1 MPFKLPSFNDLNQT
15 QKILIQ
21 LLPKA
26 DKLAVIGGPGTGKTI
41 VGVEGAIQMMNAGKK
56 CLFLSYSRT
65 LKYFIENIASD
76 NNLDM
81 SKIEIDTFHHWF
93 WYFMLDEFKMDKA
106 QISIYQ
112 EQDYVWNVERLNN
125 FFNTCGKSAEQLIK
139 YDCLFIDEAQD
150 IQDGMMKILKRITR
164 NVFVTYDDSQ
174 KVGFEDKNIDVLEF
188 DHSNILNDLGIGDRF
203 YDLIDNYR
211 NTKEIESVAKDFL
224 SSYDENE
231 MSLVK
236 STAKRT
242 GPTPKMIRS
251 LDGNLSRVAAYI
263 ANHSDKSKSVGVLF
277 GNDDVTRGRFV
288 FDELFA
294 VLKRNLGDR
303 LHYKYG
309 KTDINNRNA
318 LSNGVFLMTMKS
330 SKGLEFDEVYIIADN
345 FSIEK
350 IVGRN
355 SLYVSITRARESAN
369 IVMLPTNSNNKALNE
384 VLESKS
390 YMFKEEKI

>member
-41 VGVEGAIQMMNAGKK
+41 VGVEGAIQMMNLGKK

-93 WYFMLDEFKMDKA
+93 WYFMINEFKMDKQQLA
-106 QISIYQ
+106 IYQ
-112 EQDYVWNVERLNN
+112 EQDFVWNVGRLNN
-125 FFNTCGKSAEQLIK
+125 FFNTCGKTTEQLIK

-174 KVGFEDKNIDVLEF
+174 KVGFETKTIDALEF

-242 GPTPKMIRS
+242 GPTPKMIKS
-251 LDGNLSRVAAYI
+251 ADGNLTKVATYI
-263 ANHSDKSKSVGVLF
+263 ANHFDKSKSVGVLF
-277 GNDDVTRGRFV
+277 GNDDVDRGKVV
-288 FDELFA
+288 FSQLYEG
-294 VLKRNLGDR
+294 LKNRLGSSV
-303 LHYKYG
+303 HYKYG

-330 SKGLEFDEVYIIADN
+330 SKGLEFDQVYIIADN
-345 FSIEK
+345 FSLEK

-355 SLYVSITRARESAN
+355 SLYVSITRARESVN
-369 IVMLPTNSNNKALNE
+369 IVTLPTTTRNKELNE

-390 YMFKEEKI
+390 YMFKEERI

>member
-21 LLPKA
+21 LLPKT

-41 VGVEGAIQMMNAGKK
+41 VGVEGAIQMMHSGKK

-65 LKYFIENIASD
+65 LKYFIQNIAYD
-76 NNLDM
+76 YNLDI

-93 WYFMLDEFKMDKA
+93 WYYMIEEFKMEQA
-106 QISIYQ
+106 QLAIYQ
-112 EQDYVWNVERLNN
+112 VQDYVWNIDRLNTL
-125 FFNTCGKSAEQLIK
+125 FDTCGKSPEQLIK

-174 KVGFEDKNIDVLEF
+174 KVGFEDKTIDALEF

-211 NTKEIESVAKDFL
+211 NTREIESVAKDFL

-242 GPTPKMIRS
+242 GPTPKLIRS
-251 LDGNLSRVAAYI
+251 STANYTKIANYI
-263 ANHSDKSKSVGVLF
+263 ADHYDKSKSVAVLI
-277 GNDDVTRGRFV
+277 GNDDVSKGREV
-288 FDELFA
+288 SDAMLA
-294 VLKRNLGDR
+294 ALRSKLTINIY
-303 LHYKYG
+303 YKFG
-309 KTDINNRNA
+309 KTNINSRNA
-318 LSNGVFLMTMKS
+318 LSNGIFLMTMKS
-330 SKGLEFDEVYIIADN
+330 SKGLEFDQVYIIADN
-345 FSIEK
+345 FSIDK

-369 IVMLPTNSNNKALNE
+369 IIMLPTAASNRKINE

-390 YMFKEEKI
+390 YMFKEERI